1 MITRII
7 KTSLGHQGAVLLL
20 ANLLFLAGLWGAFS
34 LNIDA
39 IPDLSDKQVII
50 HTPYPGQSPQ
60 IIEDQITYPLST
72 GLLGVPGAKTLRG
85 YSFFGD
91 AYLYII
97 FDDKTDIYWARSR
110 VQEQLSQLQTKL
122 PPTVSPKL
130 GPDASGVGWIYQYAL
145 VDRTGRHNLHEL
157 TQLQKD
163 GLALSLQSLEGV
175 SEVATLGGMDAE
187 LQVVVDPLKLQAY
200 NIPLSKVRKAIE
212 GSSGEASASV
222 IEMAE
227 AEYQIRLTGFV
238 ETRHDL
244 GLLPIG
250 KDATGL
256 PLLLKEVAEIRKG
269 PAKRRG
275 IAELNGEGE
284 VVSGIVVMR
293 YDANPQQVITAVKN
307 KLNVLSKSLPEG
319 VEIITV
325 YDRSEFIGQTITNT
339 VQKLG
344 QELLIVS
351 LIIALMLFS
360 MRAALITLIITPLGI
375 LTALLIMH
383 LQGITANLMSLAGI
397 ALAIGTMVDGI
408 IVLLD
413 NVQKQSSEENK
424 LARIQQAITEVA
436 PGIFSSL
443 LVITLSFLP
452 ILLLEGEEG
461 KLFAPLAY
469 TKTYAMAA
477 AAFLSITVTPV
488 LIALLYKKTKVTK
501 KHATLY
507 HPSRYLAVVK
517 RLRQYPTLLGLS
529 LLVFTGTS
537 LWPLL
542 NSDQELMPD
551 INEGDLLYMPST
563 YPAISIGQARVLLQ
577 QTDKLLMEHPEVV
590 QVLGKIGR
598 ANTATDPAPLTMIE
612 TLIKLKPTSQW
623 REGITL
629 NQIKRELNEQ
639 VKLPGISNTFVM
651 PIKTRIDMLSTG
663 LKSPLG
669 LKLSGNDMQL
679 LQDTA
684 LAIEDLLISKGLN
697 ATIYAERL
705 GSGRYVTITPKRQA
719 LAQYGLSLKAFQTLA
734 VTALGGQVVTHTLDQ
749 TTKIGI
755 SLRYPAS
762 FRDSL
767 YELNHLPLLLEDGHL
782 ITLNDV
788 AALTLEKGP
797 ASIKSENAQKVIWLY
812 ITPEG
817 PASAFLN
824 KANPL
829 LEQFHQPGVTLEWEG
844 DAQKLKA
851 TQLKLGFIVLLVL
864 LLAMIII
871 YQQFQRA
878 LPVCLLF
885 GLLPAVV
892 ASSLWVTY
900 LFDITLSIT
909 VAVGVIAAIG
919 IALETFLM
927 MLIYLQRASAK
938 QGNEEEVLKAGAN
951 RLRPIVLT
959 TLATLAGLIPMLSA
973 SGTGS
978 EVLSRLSIPM
988 IGGVIAAAIISLFCL
1003 PVFYTWLVNH
1013 KAPVKP

>member
-39 IPDLSDKQVII
+39 IPDLSDKQFII

-72 GLLGVPGAKTLRG
+72 GLLGLPGAKTLRG

-122 PPTVSPKL
+122 PPNVSPKL

-175 SEVATLGGMDAE
+175 SEVATLGGMDEA

-200 NIPLSKVRKAIE
+200 NIPLSKVRKAIQ

-227 AEYQIRLTGFV
+227 AEYQIRLTGFI
-238 ETRHDL
+238 ENPHDL

-250 KDATGL
+250 KSATGL
-256 PLLLKEVAEIRKG
+256 PLLLKEVAEIRQG

-275 IAELNGEGE
+275 LAELNGKGE

-293 YDANPQQVITAVKN
+293 YDANPLQVITAVKN

-325 YDRSEFIGQTITNT
+325 YDRSDFVSQTITNT
-339 VQKLG
+339 LQKLG

-360 MRAALITLIITPLGI
+360 IRAALITLIITPLGI
-375 LTALLIMH
+375 LTALLVMH

-413 NVQKQSSEENK
+413 NVQKQSSDKNK
-424 LARIQQAITEVA
+424 LTRINQAIIEVA

-517 RLRQYPTLLGLS
+517 RLRQYPKLLGLS
-529 LLVFTGTS
+529 LLVFAGTS

-563 YPAISIGQARVLLQ
+563 YPAISIGQAQVLLQ
-577 QTDKLLMEHPEVV
+577 QTDKLLMEHPEVE

-612 TLIKLKPTSQW
+612 TLIKLKHTGQW
-623 REGITL
+623 REGVTL
-629 NQIKRELNEQ
+629 DQIKRELDEQ

-705 GSGRYVTITPKRQA
+705 GSVRYVTVTPKRQA

-749 TTKIGI
+749 TTQIGI
-755 SLRYPAS
+755 SLRA
-762 FRDSL
+762 
-767 YELNHLPLLLEDGHL
+767 PLKIHFPKG
-782 ITLNDV
+782 
-788 AALTLEKGP
+788 LT
-797 ASIKSENAQKVIWLY
+797 
-812 ITPEG
+812 
-817 PASAFLN
+817 
-824 KANPL
+824 
-829 LEQFHQPGVTLEWEG
+829 
-844 DAQKLKA
+844 
-851 TQLKLGFIVLLVL
+851 
-864 LLAMIII
+864 
-871 YQQFQRA
+871 
-878 LPVCLLF
+878 
-885 GLLPAVV
+885 
-892 ASSLWVTY
+892 
-900 LFDITLSIT
+900 
-909 VAVGVIAAIG
+909 
-919 IALETFLM
+919 
-927 MLIYLQRASAK
+927 
-938 QGNEEEVLKAGAN
+938 
-951 RLRPIVLT
+951 
-959 TLATLAGLIPMLSA
+959 
-973 SGTGS
+973 
-978 EVLSRLSIPM
+978 
-988 IGGVIAAAIISLFCL
+988 
-1003 PVFYTWLVNH
+1003 
-1013 KAPVKP
+1013 

>member
-72 GLLGVPGAKTLRG
+72 GLLGLPGAKTLRG

-122 PPTVSPKL
+122 PPNVSPKL

-175 SEVATLGGMDAE
+175 SEVATLGGMDEA

-200 NIPLSKVRKAIE
+200 NIPLSKVRKAIQ

-227 AEYQIRLTGFV
+227 AEYQIRLTGFI
-238 ETRHDL
+238 ENPHDL

-250 KDATGL
+250 KSATGL
-256 PLLLKEVAEIRKG
+256 PLLLKEVAEIRQG

-275 IAELNGEGE
+275 LAELNGKGE

-293 YDANPQQVITAVKN
+293 YDANPLQVITAVKN

-325 YDRSEFIGQTITNT
+325 YDRSDFVSQTITNT
-339 VQKLG
+339 LQKLG

-360 MRAALITLIITPLGI
+360 IRAALITLIITPLGI
-375 LTALLIMH
+375 LTALLVMH

-413 NVQKQSSEENK
+413 NVQKQSSDKNK
-424 LARIQQAITEVA
+424 LTRITQAITEVA

-517 RLRQYPTLLGLS
+517 RLRQYPKLLGLS
-529 LLVFTGTS
+529 LLVFAGTS

-563 YPAISIGQARVLLQ
+563 YPAISIGQAQVLLQ
-577 QTDKLLMEHPEVV
+577 QTDKLLMEHPEVE

-612 TLIKLKPTSQW
+612 TLIKLKPTGQW
-623 REGITL
+623 REGVTL
-629 NQIKRELNEQ
+629 DQIKRELDEQ

-663 LKSPLG
+663 LKSKLG

-705 GSGRYVTITPKRQA
+705 GSGRYVTVTPKRQA

-749 TTKIGI
+749 TTQIGI
-755 SLRYPAS
+755 SLRYAAS

-767 YELNHLPLLLEDGHL
+767 YELNHLPLLLDNGHL

-788 AALTLEKGP
+788 AAVTIEQGP

-812 ITPEG
+812 ITQEG
-817 PASAFLN
+817 SANAFLN

-851 TQLKLGFIVLLVL
+851 TQLKLGFIVLMVL
-864 LLAMIII
+864 LLAMLII

-900 LFDITLSIT
+900 LFDIKLSIA
-909 VAVGVIAAIG
+909 VAVGMIAAIG

-1003 PVFYTWLVNH
+1003 PVLYTWLVNH
-1013 KAPVKP
+1013 KALVRP